1 MMMRLYGIEMR
12 LESSTI
18 YETERNKG
26 DKKNEY
32 GNGIFEDWENLYLKI
47 FTMFYSIYG
56 GMKVS
61 RWWLNPFKFW

>member
-1 MMMRLYGIEMR
+1 MRLYGIETR

-18 YETERNKG
+18 YETERNEG

-32 GNGIFEDWENLYLKI
+32 ENGIFDWENLYLKK
-47 FTMFYSIYG
+47 FTHVLFFLCSN

-61 RWWLNPFKFW
+61 HWWLNSFKFW